1 MEGALISELKLLE
14 DNSKK
19 VDSAVV
25 YDLMIFSIK
34 GKFSCEEQRKQFV
47 LNRTLPIQ
55 KMHDPTFVKPQAQA
69 FLDCY
74 ADMVKTS
81 KQKCPEQYNHILQ
94 CLTSNHKKS
103 EIFPVDCVSQME
115 DFIYC

>member
-1 MEGALISELKLLE
+1 MDGALINELKLLE
-14 DNSKK
+14 ENSKK
-19 VDSAVV
+19 VDNSII

-34 GKFSCEEQRKQFV
+34 GKYNCEEQRKQFV

-55 KMHDPTFVKPQAQA
+55 KMYDPSFIKPQAQA

-81 KQKCPEQYNHILQ
+81 KTKCPTQYQKVFECLKGNHL
-94 CLTSNHKKS
+94 KS
-103 EIFPVDCVSQME
+103 DNFPTECVPQME
-115 DFIYC
+115 DFLYC

>member
-1 MEGALISELKLLE
+1 MDGALLNELQLLE
-14 DNSKK
+14 DNKNK
-19 VDSAVV
+19 VDSSIV

-55 KMHDPTFVKPQAQA
+55 KMHDPTFVKPQAKA

-74 ADMVKTS
+74 ADMVKVS
-81 KQKCPEQYNHILQ
+81 KEKCKQQYNSVFE
-94 CLTSNHKKS
+94 CLKSNHKKS
-103 EIFPVDCVSQME
+103 DSFPVDCVPKME
-115 DFIYC
+115 EFLYC

>member
-1 MEGALISELKLLE
+1 MDGALLSELKLLE
-14 DNSKK
+14 ENSKK

-34 GKFSCEEQRKQFV
+34 GKFTCEEQRKQFV
-47 LNRTLPIQ
+47 LNRTLPLQ

-74 ADMVKTS
+74 AEMVKNS
-81 KQKCPEQYNHILQ
+81 KSKCNSQYSEVFQ
-94 CLTSNHKKS
+94 CLKANHKKS
-103 EIFPVDCVSQME
+103 DGFPVDCVAKME
-115 DFIYC
+115 DFLAC